1 MEKSLDIK
9 LADIHS
15 NPNSKA
21 FILAD
26 AKDADMAFGVAAP
39 GRSPEHVDGGFRS
52 LLEFRELIRQG
63 IGQGLLDIML
73 MSVSMNEV
81 LTIRERLFDGSL
93 MTPAI
98 RANDTTDIHVARGSS
113 YPKAPSRPFRTALI
127 DHAQAGRILTEEDDE
142 SNRHLGANLG
152 LYSMTFNNDVN
163 LDLASLE
170 AYRDFRIEAETKGFR
185 HFLEI
190 FAPNA
195 LVNPVSNEMLGH
207 FINDMIARCLAGVA
221 SPGRP
226 LFLKMAYTGPKAME
240 ELVKYD
246 PHLVPGILGGS
257 AGTTYD
263 AFKLLADAKKYGA
276 RAALFGRKINNAE
289 HQLAFIQFLRM
300 IADGEI
306 APEEAVRAYH
316 GVLQGLGIKPART
329 LDKDM
334 ETTDQALSYGGGT
347 TVTVPRKFPP
357 AAKPAAP
364 LVGHAGSAALAAG
377 SACRTCGTS
386 QLGTQPGSA
395 RHAEPGLAG
404 QNLHAL
410 RTPPAAPQYSSRP
423 ASSAVDVQWPL
434 KPDGLPDFAK
444 MTSAQRLAY
453 HTARIHRIG

>member
-1 MEKSLDIK
+1 MEKTLDIK
-9 LADIHS
+9 LADIHG

-52 LLEFRELIRQG
+52 LGEFRDLIRQG
-63 IGQGLLDIML
+63 IQQGLLDIML

-81 LTIRERLFDGSL
+81 ITIRERLFDASP

-127 DHAQAGRILTEEDDE
+127 DHAQAGRILTEDDDE
-142 SNRHLGANLG
+142 SCRHLGANLG
-152 LYSMTFNNDVN
+152 LYSMTFNNDVD
-163 LDLASLE
+163 LDRASLE
-170 AYRDFRIEAETKGFR
+170 AYREFRVEAELKGFR

-195 LVNPVSNEMLGH
+195 LVNPVPPELLGH
-207 FINDMIARCLAGVA
+207 FINDMIARSLAGVA
-221 SPGRP
+221 MAGRP
-226 LFLKMAYTGPKAME
+226 VFLKMAYTGPKAME
-240 ELVKYD
+240 ELVSYD

-263 AFKLLADAKKYGA
+263 AFKLLADAKKHGA

-300 IADGEI
+300 IADDQIG
-306 APEEAVRAYH
+306 AAEAVRAYH
-316 GVLQGLGIKPART
+316 GVLQGLGIKPNRT
-329 LDKDM
+329 LEKDM
-334 ETTDQALSYGGGT
+334 EMTDQALSYSGDGAK
-347 TVTVPRKFPP
+347 VTVPGSVRKSFSP
-357 AAKPAAP
+357 KPAA
-364 LVGHAGSAALAAG
+364 AAPAPAARP
-377 SACRTCGTS
+377 AFK
-386 QLGTQPGSA
+386 PA
-395 RHAEPGLAG
+395 AVA
-404 QNLHAL
+404 
-410 RTPPAAPQYSSRP
+410 AAPQYSSRP
-423 ASSAVDVQWPL
+423 DAPKVDVQWPL
-434 KPDGLPDFAK
+434 KADGLPDFAK

-453 HTARIHRIG
+453 HTARINRIGS